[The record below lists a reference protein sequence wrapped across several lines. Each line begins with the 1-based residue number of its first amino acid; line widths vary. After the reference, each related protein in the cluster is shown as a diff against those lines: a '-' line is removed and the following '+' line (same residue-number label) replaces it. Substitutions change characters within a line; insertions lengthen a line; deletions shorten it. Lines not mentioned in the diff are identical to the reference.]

1 MFNNILVVC
10 VGNIC
15 RSPTA
20 ERLLQRY
27 HPELKVESAGL
38 GALVGKGADPTAISV
53 AAEHQLSLEG
63 HCARQ
68 ISRSLCRN
76 YDLIL
81 TMEKRHIERLC
92 EMAPEMRGKVMLF
105 GHWDNECEIPDPY
118 RKSRETFAAVYTLLE
133 RSARQWA
140 PGIERRA
147 GIRMTEK
154 VKQHAAPVTG
164 SDEIDIGRLVGTVI
178 EARWWVIGI
187 TAVFALC
194 AVVYTF
200 FATPIYSADALV
212 QIEQNSGN
220 SLVQDIGSA
229 LANKPPASDA
239 EIQLIRSRL
248 VLGKTVDDL
257 DLDIAVSKNTF
268 PIFGAG
274 WDRLMGRQNETV
286 KVTTFNRPKEMADQ
300 VFTLNVLD
308 DKNYTLSSDGGFS
321 ARGQAGQMLK
331 KEGVTLMVEAIH
343 ARPGS
348 EFTVT
353 KYSTLGMINQLQN
366 SLTVTE
372 NGKDAGVL
380 SLTYTGEDREQIRDI
395 LNSIA
400 RNYQEQNIERKSAEA
415 SKSLA
420 FLAQQL
426 PEVRSRLDVAENKLN
441 AFRQDKDSVDLPL
454 EAKAVLDSMVN
465 IDAQLNELTFKEA
478 EISKLYTKVHP
489 AYRTLLEKRQALEDE
504 KAKLNGR
511 VTAMPKTQQEIVRLT
526 RDVESGQQVYMQLL
540 NKEQELKITEAS
552 TVGDVRIVDPA
563 ITQPGVLK
571 PKKGLI
577 ILGAIIL
584 GLMLSIVGV
593 LLRSLFNRGIESP
606 QVLEEHGISVYASIP
621 LSEWQ
626 KARDS
631 VKTIKGVKRYKQ
643 SQLLAVGNP
652 TDLAIEAIRSLRTS
666 LHFAM
671 MQAQNNVL
679 MMTGVSPSI
688 GKTFVCANLA
698 AVISQTNKRVLLI
711 DCDMRK
717 GYTHELLG
725 TNNVNGLS
733 EILIGQGDITTAAK
747 PTSIAKFDLIPR
759 GQVPPNP
766 SELLMSERFAE
777 LVNWAS
783 KNYDLVL
790 IDTPPILAVT
800 DAAIVGRH
808 VGTTL
813 MVARYAVN
821 TLKEVETS
829 LSRFEQNGIP
839 VKGVILNSIFRRASA
854 YQDYGYYEY
863 EYKSDA
869 K

>member
-1 MFNNILVVC
+1 
-10 VGNIC
+10 
-15 RSPTA
+15 
-20 ERLLQRY
+20 
-27 HPELKVESAGL
+27 
-38 GALVGKGADPTAISV
+38 
-53 AAEHQLSLEG
+53 
-63 HCARQ
+63 
-68 ISRSLCRN
+68 
-76 YDLIL
+76 
-81 TMEKRHIERLC
+81 
-92 EMAPEMRGKVMLF
+92 
-105 GHWDNECEIPDPY
+105 
-118 RKSRETFAAVYTLLE
+118 
-133 RSARQWA
+133 
-140 PGIERRA
+140 
-147 GIRMTEK
+147 MTEK
-154 VKQHAAPVTG
+154 VRQSAAPVTG
-164 SDEIDIGRLVGTVI
+164 NDEIDIGRLVGTVI
-178 EARWWVIGI
+178 EARWWVLGI
-187 TAVFALC
+187 TALFALC
-194 AVVYTF
+194 AVIYTL

-212 QIEQNSGN
+212 QIEQNAGS
-220 SLVQDIGSA
+220 SLVQDINSA
-229 LANKPPASDA
+229 LSDKPPASEA

-257 DLDIAVSKNTF
+257 DLDISVSKNTF
-268 PIFGAG
+268 PLFGAG
-274 WDRLMGRQNETV
+274 WERLMGRQNETV
-286 KVTTFNRPKEMADQ
+286 KVTTFTLPKGMNDQ

-308 DKNYTLSSDGGFS
+308 DKSYALTSDGGFS
-321 ARGQAGQMLK
+321 ARGQIGQTLNK
-331 KEGVTLMVEAIH
+331 DGVTMVVSEIH
-343 ARPGS
+343 ARPDT
-348 EFTVT
+348 EFTVN
-353 KYSTLGMINQLQN
+353 KFSTLGMINTLQN
-366 SLTVTE
+366 NLTVTE
-372 NGKDAGVL
+372 TGKDTGVL
-380 SLTYTGEDREQIRDI
+380 SLTFTGEDREQIREI
-395 LNSIA
+395 LDSIT
-400 RNYQEQNIERKSAEA
+400 RNYLEQNVARKSEEA
-415 SKSLA
+415 AKSLA
-420 FLAQQL
+420 FLAKQL

-478 EISKLYTKVHP
+478 EISKLYTKAHP

-540 NKEQELKITEAS
+540 NKQQELQINEAS

-563 ITQPGVLK
+563 IAQPAVLK

-577 ILGAIIL
+577 ILGSIIL

-606 QVLEEHGISVYASIP
+606 QVLEENGISVYASIP

-626 KARDS
+626 KARDN

-652 TDLAIEAIRSLRTS
+652 TDLAIEAVRSLRTS

-671 MQAQNNVL
+671 MKAQNNVL
-679 MMTGVSPSI
+679 MLTGVSPSI

-733 EILIGQGDITTAAK
+733 DILVGKGDISACAR
-747 PTSIAKFDLIPR
+747 PTSIPNFDLVPR

-766 SELLMSERFAE
+766 SELLMSERFGE
-777 LVNWAS
+777 LIKWAS
-783 KNYDLVL
+783 SHYDLVL

-808 VGTTL
+808 AGTTL

-829 LSRFEQNGIP
+829 LSRFGQNGIQ
-839 VKGVILNSIFRRASA
+839 VKGVILNSIFRRATG

-863 EYKSDA
+863 EYKSDS

>member
-1 MFNNILVVC
+1 
-10 VGNIC
+10 
-15 RSPTA
+15 
-20 ERLLQRY
+20 
-27 HPELKVESAGL
+27 
-38 GALVGKGADPTAISV
+38 
-53 AAEHQLSLEG
+53 
-63 HCARQ
+63 
-68 ISRSLCRN
+68 
-76 YDLIL
+76 
-81 TMEKRHIERLC
+81 
-92 EMAPEMRGKVMLF
+92 
-105 GHWDNECEIPDPY
+105 
-118 RKSRETFAAVYTLLE
+118 
-133 RSARQWA
+133 
-140 PGIERRA
+140 
-147 GIRMTEK
+147 MTEK
-154 VKQHAAPVTG
+154 VRQSAAPVTG
-164 SDEIDIGRLVGTVI
+164 NDEIDIGRLVGTVI
-178 EARWWVIGI
+178 EARWWVLGI
-187 TAVFALC
+187 TALFAFC
-194 AVVYTF
+194 AVIYTL

-212 QIEQNSGN
+212 QIEQNAGS
-220 SLVQDIGSA
+220 SLVQDINSA
-229 LANKPPASDA
+229 LSDKPPASEA

-257 DLDIAVSKNTF
+257 DLDISVSKNTF
-268 PIFGAG
+268 PLFGAG
-274 WDRLMGRQNETV
+274 WERLMGRQNETV
-286 KVTTFNRPKEMADQ
+286 KVTTFTLPKGMNDQ

-308 DKNYTLSSDGGFS
+308 DKSYALTSDGGFS
-321 ARGQAGQMLK
+321 ARGQIGQTLNK
-331 KEGVTLMVEAIH
+331 DGVTMVVSEIH
-343 ARPGS
+343 ARPDT
-348 EFTVT
+348 EFTVN
-353 KYSTLGMINQLQN
+353 KFSTLGMINTLQN
-366 SLTVTE
+366 NLTVTE
-372 NGKDAGVL
+372 TGKDTGVL
-380 SLTYTGEDREQIRDI
+380 SLTFTGEDREQIREI
-395 LNSIA
+395 LDSIT
-400 RNYQEQNIERKSAEA
+400 RNYLEQNVARKSEEA
-415 SKSLA
+415 AKSLA
-420 FLAQQL
+420 FLAKQL

-478 EISKLYTKVHP
+478 EISKLYTKAHP

-540 NKEQELKITEAS
+540 NKQQELQINEAS

-563 ITQPGVLK
+563 IAQPGVLK

-577 ILGAIIL
+577 ILGSIIL

-606 QVLEEHGISVYASIP
+606 QVLEENGISVYASIP

-626 KARDS
+626 KARDN
-631 VKTIKGVKRYKQ
+631 VKSIKGVKRYKQ

-652 TDLAIEAIRSLRTS
+652 TDLAIEAVRSLRTS

-679 MMTGVSPSI
+679 MLTGVSPSI

-733 EILIGQGDITTAAK
+733 DILVGKGDISACAR
-747 PTSIAKFDLIPR
+747 PTSIPNFDLVPR

-766 SELLMSERFAE
+766 SELLMSERFGE
-777 LVNWAS
+777 LIKWAS
-783 KNYDLVL
+783 SHYDLVL

-808 VGTTL
+808 AGTTL

-829 LSRFEQNGIP
+829 LSRFGQNGIQ
-839 VKGVILNSIFRRASA
+839 VKGVILNSIFRRATG

-863 EYKSDA
+863 EYKSDS

>member
-1 MFNNILVVC
+1 
-10 VGNIC
+10 
-15 RSPTA
+15 
-20 ERLLQRY
+20 
-27 HPELKVESAGL
+27 
-38 GALVGKGADPTAISV
+38 
-53 AAEHQLSLEG
+53 
-63 HCARQ
+63 
-68 ISRSLCRN
+68 
-76 YDLIL
+76 
-81 TMEKRHIERLC
+81 
-92 EMAPEMRGKVMLF
+92 
-105 GHWDNECEIPDPY
+105 
-118 RKSRETFAAVYTLLE
+118 
-133 RSARQWA
+133 
-140 PGIERRA
+140 
-147 GIRMTEK
+147 MTEK
-154 VKQHAAPVTG
+154 VKQSAAPVTG
-164 SDEIDIGRLVGTVI
+164 NDEIDIGRLVGTVI
-178 EARWWVIGI
+178 EARWWVLGI

-194 AVVYTF
+194 AVIYTL

-212 QIEQNSGN
+212 QIEQNTGN

-229 LANKPPASDA
+229 LSNKPPASEA
-239 EIQLIRSRL
+239 EIQLIQSRL

-257 DLDIAVSKNTF
+257 DLDISVSKNTF
-268 PIFGAG
+268 PLFGAG
-274 WDRLMGRQNETV
+274 WERLMGRQNESV
-286 KVTTFNRPKEMADQ
+286 KVTTFTLPKGMNEQ
-300 VFTLNVLD
+300 TFTLKVLS
-308 DKNYTLSSDGGFS
+308 DKDYELNSDGGFS
-321 ARGQAGQMLK
+321 ARGQVGQALSK
-331 KEGVTLMVEAIH
+331 DGVTMVVSAIH
-343 ARPGS
+343 ARPDT

-353 KYSTLGMINQLQN
+353 KFSTLGMINNLQN
-366 SLTVTE
+366 NLTVVE
-372 NGKDAGVL
+372 NGKDTGVL
-380 SLTYTGEDREQIRDI
+380 SLSFTGEDRDQIRDI
-395 LNSIA
+395 LNSIT
-400 RNYQEQNIERKSAEA
+400 RNYLEQNVERKSAEA
-415 SKSLA
+415 AKSLA
-420 FLAQQL
+420 FLAKQL
-426 PEVRSRLDVAENKLN
+426 PEVRQHLDVAENKLN

-478 EISKLYTKVHP
+478 EISKLFTKAHP
-489 AYRTLLEKRQALEDE
+489 AYRTLLEKRKALEDE

-540 NKEQELKITEAS
+540 NKQQELKITEAS

-563 ITQPGVLK
+563 IAQPGVLK
-571 PKKGLI
+571 PKKALI
-577 ILGAIIL
+577 ILGSIIL

-593 LLRSLFNRGIESP
+593 LLRSLLNRGIESP
-606 QVLEEHGISVYASIP
+606 QVLEENGISVYASIP

-631 VKTIKGVKRYKQ
+631 VKTVKGVKRYKQ

-652 TDLAIEAIRSLRTS
+652 TDLAIEAVRSLRTS

-679 MMTGVSPSI
+679 MLTGVSPSI

-733 EILIGQGDITTAAK
+733 EILVGKGDITTCAK
-747 PTSIAKFDLIPR
+747 PTSIPNFDLVPR

-766 SELLMSERFAE
+766 SELLMSERFGE
-777 LVNWAS
+777 LIRWAS
-783 KNYDLVL
+783 SHYDLVL

-808 VGTTL
+808 AGTTL

-829 LSRFEQNGIP
+829 LSRFEQNGIQ
-839 VKGVILNSIFRRASA
+839 VKGVILNSIFRRATG

-863 EYKSDA
+863 EYKSDT

>member
-1 MFNNILVVC
+1 
-10 VGNIC
+10 
-15 RSPTA
+15 
-20 ERLLQRY
+20 
-27 HPELKVESAGL
+27 
-38 GALVGKGADPTAISV
+38 
-53 AAEHQLSLEG
+53 
-63 HCARQ
+63 
-68 ISRSLCRN
+68 
-76 YDLIL
+76 
-81 TMEKRHIERLC
+81 
-92 EMAPEMRGKVMLF
+92 
-105 GHWDNECEIPDPY
+105 
-118 RKSRETFAAVYTLLE
+118 
-133 RSARQWA
+133 
-140 PGIERRA
+140 
-147 GIRMTEK
+147 MTEK
-154 VKQHAAPVTG
+154 VKQSAAPVTG
-164 SDEIDIGRLVGTVI
+164 NDEIDIGRLVGTII
-178 EARWWVIGI
+178 EARWWVLGI

-194 AVVYTF
+194 AVIYTL

-212 QIEQNSGN
+212 QIEQNTGN

-229 LANKPPASDA
+229 LSNKPPASEA
-239 EIQLIRSRL
+239 EIQLIQSRL

-257 DLDIAVSKNTF
+257 DLDISVTKNTF
-268 PIFGAG
+268 PLFGAG
-274 WDRLMGRQNETV
+274 WERLMGRQNESA
-286 KVTTFNRPKEMADQ
+286 KVTTFTLPKGMNEQ
-300 VFTLNVLD
+300 VFTLKVLN
-308 DKNYTLSSDGGFS
+308 DKRYELSSDGGFS
-321 ARGQAGQMLK
+321 ARGQLGQPLSK
-331 KEGVTLMVEAIH
+331 DGVTMVVSEIH
-343 ARPGS
+343 ARPDT

-353 KYSTLGMINQLQN
+353 KFSTLGMINNLQN
-366 SLTVTE
+366 NLTVTE
-372 NGKDAGVL
+372 NGKDTGVL
-380 SLTYTGEDREQIRDI
+380 SLSFTGEDRNQIRDI
-395 LNSIA
+395 LNSIT
-400 RNYQEQNIERKSAEA
+400 RNYLEQNVERKSEEA
-415 SKSLA
+415 AKSLA
-420 FLAQQL
+420 FLAKQL
-426 PEVRSRLDVAENKLN
+426 PEVRNRLDVAENKLN

-478 EISKLYTKVHP
+478 EISKLFTKAHP

-540 NKEQELKITEAS
+540 NKQQELKITEAS

-563 ITQPGVLK
+563 IAQPGVLK
-571 PKKGLI
+571 PKKALI
-577 ILGAIIL
+577 ILGSIIL

-593 LLRSLFNRGIESP
+593 LLRSLLNRGIESP
-606 QVLEEHGISVYASIP
+606 QVLEENGISVYASIP

-626 KARDS
+626 KSRDN
-631 VKTIKGVKRYKQ
+631 VKTVKGVKRYKQ

-652 TDLAIEAIRSLRTS
+652 TDLAIEAVRSLRTS

-679 MMTGVSPSI
+679 MLTGVSPSI

-733 EILIGQGDITTAAK
+733 EILAGKGDIASCAK
-747 PTSIAKFDLIPR
+747 PTSIANFDLVPR

-766 SELLMSERFAE
+766 SELLMSERLGE
-777 LVNWAS
+777 LLRWAS
-783 KNYDLVL
+783 SHYDLVL

-808 VGTTL
+808 AGTTL

-829 LSRFEQNGIP
+829 LGRFEQNGIQ
-839 VKGVILNSIFRRASA
+839 VKGVILNSIFRRATG

-863 EYKSDA
+863 EYKSDT

>member
-1 MFNNILVVC
+1 
-10 VGNIC
+10 
-15 RSPTA
+15 
-20 ERLLQRY
+20 
-27 HPELKVESAGL
+27 
-38 GALVGKGADPTAISV
+38 
-53 AAEHQLSLEG
+53 
-63 HCARQ
+63 
-68 ISRSLCRN
+68 
-76 YDLIL
+76 
-81 TMEKRHIERLC
+81 
-92 EMAPEMRGKVMLF
+92 
-105 GHWDNECEIPDPY
+105 
-118 RKSRETFAAVYTLLE
+118 
-133 RSARQWA
+133 
-140 PGIERRA
+140 
-147 GIRMTEK
+147 MTEK
-154 VKQHAAPVTG
+154 VRQSAAPVTG
-164 SDEIDIGRLVGTVI
+164 NDEIDIGRLVGTVI
-178 EARWWVIGI
+178 EARWWVLGI
-187 TAVFALC
+187 TALFALC
-194 AVVYTF
+194 AVIYTL

-212 QIEQNSGN
+212 QIEQNAGS
-220 SLVQDIGSA
+220 SLVQDINSA
-229 LANKPPASDA
+229 LSDKPPASEA

-257 DLDIAVSKNTF
+257 DLDISVSKNTF
-268 PIFGAG
+268 PLFGAG
-274 WDRLMGRQNETV
+274 WERLMGRQNETV
-286 KVTTFNRPKEMADQ
+286 KVTTFTLPKGMNDQ

-308 DKNYTLSSDGGFS
+308 DKSYALTSDGGFS
-321 ARGQAGQMLK
+321 ARGQIGQTLNK
-331 KEGVTLMVEAIH
+331 DGVTMVVSEIH
-343 ARPGS
+343 ARPDT
-348 EFTVT
+348 EFTVN
-353 KYSTLGMINQLQN
+353 KFSTLGMINTLQN
-366 SLTVTE
+366 NLTVTE
-372 NGKDAGVL
+372 TGKDTGVL
-380 SLTYTGEDREQIRDI
+380 SLTFTGEDREQIREI
-395 LNSIA
+395 LDSIT
-400 RNYQEQNIERKSAEA
+400 RNYLEQNVARKSEEA
-415 SKSLA
+415 AKSLA
-420 FLAQQL
+420 FLAKQL

-441 AFRQDKDSVDLPL
+441 AYRQDKDSVDLPL

-478 EISKLYTKVHP
+478 EISKLYTKAHP

-540 NKEQELKITEAS
+540 NKQQELQINEAS

-563 ITQPGVLK
+563 IAQPGVLK

-577 ILGAIIL
+577 ILGSIIL

-606 QVLEEHGISVYASIP
+606 QVLEENGISVYASIP

-626 KARDS
+626 KARDN

-652 TDLAIEAIRSLRTS
+652 TDLAIEAVRSLRTS

-679 MMTGVSPSI
+679 MLTGVSPSI

-733 EILIGQGDITTAAK
+733 DILVGKGDISACAR
-747 PTSIAKFDLIPR
+747 PTSIPNFDLVPR

-766 SELLMSERFAE
+766 SELLMSERFGE
-777 LVNWAS
+777 LIKWAS
-783 KNYDLVL
+783 SHYDLVL

-808 VGTTL
+808 AGTTL

-829 LSRFEQNGIP
+829 LSRFGQNGIQ
-839 VKGVILNSIFRRASA
+839 VKGVILNSIFRRATG

-863 EYKSDA
+863 EYKSDS

>member
-1 MFNNILVVC
+1 
-10 VGNIC
+10 
-15 RSPTA
+15 
-20 ERLLQRY
+20 
-27 HPELKVESAGL
+27 
-38 GALVGKGADPTAISV
+38 
-53 AAEHQLSLEG
+53 
-63 HCARQ
+63 
-68 ISRSLCRN
+68 
-76 YDLIL
+76 
-81 TMEKRHIERLC
+81 
-92 EMAPEMRGKVMLF
+92 
-105 GHWDNECEIPDPY
+105 
-118 RKSRETFAAVYTLLE
+118 
-133 RSARQWA
+133 
-140 PGIERRA
+140 
-147 GIRMTEK
+147 
-154 VKQHAAPVTG
+154 
-164 SDEIDIGRLVGTVI
+164 
-178 EARWWVIGI
+178 
-187 TAVFALC
+187 
-194 AVVYTF
+194 
-200 FATPIYSADALV
+200 
-212 QIEQNSGN
+212 
-220 SLVQDIGSA
+220 
-229 LANKPPASDA
+229 
-239 EIQLIRSRL
+239 
-248 VLGKTVDDL
+248 
-257 DLDIAVSKNTF
+257 
-268 PIFGAG
+268 
-274 WDRLMGRQNETV
+274 
-286 KVTTFNRPKEMADQ
+286 
-300 VFTLNVLD
+300 
-308 DKNYTLSSDGGFS
+308 
-321 ARGQAGQMLK
+321 
-331 KEGVTLMVEAIH
+331 MVEAIH

-733 EILIGQGDITTAAK
+733 EILIGQGDVTTAAK

-777 LVNWAS
+777 LVSWAS

-800 DAAIVGRH
+800 DAAIAGRH